1 MKKVHSKRNSRFNAR
16 LMEKWGYKR
25 DEEERME
32 EDSESIAE
40 EESLDEGGSTA
51 HGEAPGIPSDPP
63 DPPDPPPDPAESAE
77 SDESDEN
84 LEEMIRREI
93 RKALQKGGE

>member
-40 EESLDEGGSTA
+40 EESLDEGGLTA
-51 HGEAPGIPSDPP
+51 HGEAPGISSDPP
-63 DPPDPPPDPAESAE
+63 DAPDP
-77 SDESDEN
+77 DESDEVEESEDQN